1 MAKQRL
7 GRGLS
12 AILDDVEDAYR
23 QDIESDVNVV
33 KELSLDQIVP
43 NRFQPR
49 THFDETALQELSLS
63 LKKHGQL
70 QPIVVIE
77 KDDGYMIIAGERRF
91 RAAKLAGFDT
101 IKAVVANYE
110 NENLRELA
118 LIENIQRENLSALEL
133 AHSYKELIDEYQ
145 ITQEELSNIIHKS
158 RSQITNTLRL
168 LQLTPYTQ
176 KLIEENKITQGHAK
190 ILVGLDSDTE
200 KLIADT
206 IVGQK
211 LSVRE
216 SEELVK
222 SLKKTQANSTDTTSA
237 TDDSSKSKQELQV
250 LESVVEKLKSYGLK
264 ATKKGTKVT
273 LDFADEAEVKRFL
286 SILSSD

>member
-1 MAKQRL
+1 MAKNRL

-23 QDIESDVNVV
+23 QDVESDVNVV
-33 KELSLDQIVP
+33 REIPLEEIIP
-43 NRFQPR
+43 NTFQPR
-49 THFDETALQELSLS
+49 KHFDENGLQELSQS
-63 LKKHGQL
+63 LRQHGQL

-77 KDDGYMIIAGERRF
+77 KEDGYMIIAGERRF

-118 LIENIQRENLSALEL
+118 LIENIQRENLSAMEL
-133 AHSYKELIDEYQ
+133 AQSYKELIEEYQ
-145 ITQEELSNIIHKS
+145 ITQEELSGIIHKS

-176 KLIEENKITQGHAK
+176 ELLQENKITQGHAK
-190 ILVGLDSDTE
+190 ILVGLDADSE
-200 KLIADT
+200 KLLADT

-222 SLKKTQANSTDTTSA
+222 SLKSSDLPKRANDVVASR
-237 TDDSSKSKQELQV
+237 
-250 LESVVEKLKSYGLK
+250 ESEAMEGVERVVEKLRALGLK
-264 ATKKGTKVT
+264 VSRKENKVT
-273 LDFADEAEVKRFL
+273 LNFKDPVQIKALL
-286 SILSSD
+286 SVLSTD

>member
-1 MAKQRL
+1 MSKNRL

-23 QDIESDVNVV
+23 QDIQSDETVI
-33 KELSLDQIVP
+33 KEIPLEEITP
-43 NRFQPR
+43 NIYQPR
-49 THFDETALQELSLS
+49 KHFDEEALDELSGS

-70 QPIVVIE
+70 QPIVVIR
-77 KDDGYMIIAGERRF
+77 KDDSYMIIAGERRF

-101 IKAVVANYE
+101 IKAVVADYE

-118 LIENIQRENLSALEL
+118 LIENIQRENLSPLEL
-133 AHSYKELIDEYQ
+133 AQSYKELIDEYQ
-145 ITQEELSNIIHKS
+145 ITQEALSEIIHKS

-168 LQLTPYTQ
+168 LNLTPYTQ
-176 KLIEENKITQGHAK
+176 SLLNEGKITQGHAK
-190 ILVGLDSDTE
+190 MLVGLDSDSE

-216 SEELVK
+216 CEELIKNLKSGSQNREKIISVKKDETFK
-222 SLKKTQANSTDTTSA
+222 SLKDAIKKLDELGFKAA
-237 TDDSSKSKQELQV
+237 KSKNKIVISFSDNAQV
-250 LESVVEKLKSYGLK
+250 K
-264 ATKKGTKVT
+264 A
-273 LDFADEAEVKRFL
+273 FL
-286 SILSSD
+286 SVLSVD

>member
-23 QDIESDVNVV
+23 QDIERDINVV
-33 KELSLDQIVP
+33 RELPLDRIVP

-49 THFDETALQELSLS
+49 KHFDEIALQELSLS
-63 LKKHGQL
+63 LRKHGQL
-70 QPIVVIE
+70 QPVVVIE

-91 RAAKLAGFDT
+91 RAAKMAGLES
-101 IKAVVANYE
+101 IKAIVADYE

-133 AHSYKELIDEYQ
+133 AHAYRELIEEYQ
-145 ITQEELSNIIHKS
+145 ITQEELSTIIHKS

-176 KLIEENKITQGHAK
+176 KLIEEGKITQGHAK

-200 KLIADT
+200 KLMADT

-222 SLKKTQANSTDTTSA
+222 SLKKAQSESGERRVAESGRSTVHAVTQSVDA
-237 TDDSSKSKQELQV
+237 
-250 LESVVEKLKSYGLK
+250 VVEKLKSYGLK
-264 ATKKGTKVT
+264 ATRKGTKVT
-273 LDFADEAEVKRFL
+273 LDFADEAAVKHFL

>member
-23 QDIESDVNVV
+23 QDIESDTTVV
-33 KELSLDQIVP
+33 REIPLNEITP
-43 NRFQPR
+43 NKYQPR
-49 THFDETALQELSLS
+49 THFDEEALQELSRS
-63 LKKHGQL
+63 LQKHGQL

-77 KDDGYMIIAGERRF
+77 KDDGFMIIAGERRF
-91 RAAKLAGFDT
+91 RAAKLAGFNT
-101 IKAVVANYE
+101 IKAVVADFQNQ
-110 NENLRELA
+110 NLRELA
-118 LIENIQRENLSALEL
+118 LIENIQRENLSSLEL
-133 AHSYKELIDEYQ
+133 AQSYKELIEEYQ

-176 KLIEENKITQGHAK
+176 KLLTENKITQGHAK
-190 ILVGLDSDTE
+190 MLVGLDSDTE
-200 KLIADT
+200 KLVADT

-216 SEELVK
+216 SEELIK
-222 SLKKTQANSTDTTSA
+222 SLKNSQPDADTGLTVKTAPRVTEIEGLSDVTSKLKSLGLK
-237 TDDSSKSKQELQV
+237 TSKSKNKITI
-250 LESVVEKLKSYGLK
+250 S
-264 ATKKGTKVT
+264 
-273 LDFADEAEVKRFL
+273 FADEAQIKAFL
-286 SILSSD
+286 SVLSAD

>member
-1 MAKQRL
+1 MAKNRL

-23 QDIESDVNVV
+23 QDIESDANVIRDLP
-33 KELSLDQIVP
+33 LSDIRP
-43 NRFQPR
+43 NIFQPR
-49 THFDETALQELSLS
+49 KHFDENALQELSLS
-63 LKKHGQL
+63 LQKHGQL

-91 RAAKLAGFDT
+91 RAAKMAGMDR

-133 AHSYKELIDEYQ
+133 AQSYKELIDEYQ
-145 ITQEELSNIIHKS
+145 ITQEELSSIIHKS

-176 KLIEENKITQGHAK
+176 KLLQENKVSQGHAK
-190 ILVGLDSDTE
+190 ILVGLDPDSE

-211 LSVRE
+211 LSVRDT
-216 SEELVK
+216 EELVK
-222 SLKKTQANSTDTTSA
+222 SLKKGASEEAAAHTARSRDA
-237 TDDSSKSKQELQV
+237 EVDREALKQ
-250 LESVVEKLKSYGLK
+250 VVEKLRALGFV
-264 ATKKGTKVT
+264 ATKSRTKVSIDLRDT
-273 LDFADEAEVKRFL
+273 AQIKRFL
-286 SILSSD
+286 SLLSSD

>member
-1 MAKQRL
+1 MAKNRL

-23 QDIESDVNVV
+23 QDIESDMSVV
-33 KELSLDQIVP
+33 REIPLEKIVP
-43 NRFQPR
+43 NKYQPR
-49 THFDETALQELSLS
+49 KHFDEAALAELSAS
-63 LKKHGQL
+63 LKQHGQL
-70 QPIVVIE
+70 QPVVVIE
-77 KDDGYMIIAGERRF
+77 QDEGYMIIAGERRF
-91 RAAKLAGFDT
+91 RAAAMAGFDT

-133 AHSYKELIDEYQ
+133 AHSYKELLEEYQ

-176 KLIEENKITQGHAK
+176 SLLESQKLTPGHAK
-190 ILVGLDSDTE
+190 ILVGLDPDSE
-200 KLIADT
+200 KLVADT

-222 SLKKTQANSTDTTSA
+222 RLKKPLDEGDRSKGSSA
-237 TDDSSKSKQELQV
+237 SSKV
-250 LESVVEKLKSYGLK
+250 LPEGIDSVREKLNAFGFDVKRSRNRI
-264 ATKKGTKVT
+264 T
-273 LDFADEAEVKRFL
+273 LTFHDEAQIKAFL